1 MVRLE
6 LDDPAPIVTIP
17 SRRVSLL
24 PEAVPLTSQKIL
36 ILILFTE
43 HW

>member
-6 LDDPAPIVTIP
+6 LDDPDPFVTIP
-17 SRRVSLL
+17 SSVMLLL
-24 PEAVPLTSQKIL
+24 PEAVPLTSQEIP
-36 ILILFTE
+36 ILILFAE